1 MAGLTPFQF
10 SSRRQQELTMGSA
23 FGISIGG
30 NIGQLLKSSFSWY
43 EMWINPEKVDIA
55 TTYKQKR
62 QHTAGSIVTY
72 HYRRDVLTMSVSGH
86 CGWVMIESKNK
97 KGVSARVKGPSG
109 EELLMDALVYTGSSR
124 KPWNIERNA
133 PDEPRSPTQTGLKS
147 DNTDNSPR
155 VFLKRLKS
163 IADEPMYFVD
173 LKGIEHYNTKFI
185 KIYTKQFPDGV
196 ICEGYYTRFTVPE
209 SAEDVQTIAYNF
221 EFMVENLTPISFLEK
236 KLGMWGGFG
245 KVKKATNV
253 VRGLS

>member
-10 SSRRQQELTMGSA
+10 TSRRQQELTMGSA

-43 EMWINPEKVDIA
+43 EMWINPEKVDIS

-72 HYRRDVLTMSVSGH
+72 HYRRDVLTMSVSGY
-86 CGWVMIESKNK
+86 CGWVMIESRN
-97 KGVSARVKGPSG
+97 KGVRARVKSPSG
-109 EELLMDALVYTGSSR
+109 GDLWRSGPIFNGNRSKWGIDL
-124 KPWNIERNA
+124 NA
-133 PDEPRSPTQTGLKS
+133 PDEPRSPTETGLKS

-155 VFLKRLKS
+155 VFLKRLKN

-173 LKGIEHYNTKFI
+173 LKGIEHYNTKFV
-185 KIYTKQFPDGV
+185 KIYTKQFPDGI
-196 ICEGYYTRFTVPE
+196 ICEGYFTRFNIPE

-221 EFMVENLTPISFLEK
+221 EFMIENLTPISFLEK
-236 KLGMWGGFG
+236 KLGMWGGL
-245 KVKKATNV
+245 KKTTSTI
-253 VRGLS
+253 RGLS